1 MKKLSVHL
9 SLLCLL
15 AFLLV
20 PFAGCKKEETEEET
34 PATTTDTT
42 MSTSTS
48 TETSTSMGTD
58 MGTGSSM
65 GSDMG
70 TGSSMGTDMTTSSPM
85 GSDTT
90 QPPAGKYAATLR
102 WSARALAPAGALLV
116 SSPEYSPE

>member
-48 TETSTSMGTD
+48 TETSTSTM
-58 MGTGSSM
+58 S
-65 GSDMG
+65 
-70 TGSSMGTDMTTSSPM
+70 TDMTTSSPM
-85 GSDTT
+85 GSD
-90 QPPAGKYAATLR
+90 ATKK
-102 WSARALAPAGALLV
+102 
-116 SSPEYSPE
+116 